1 MPNPPMADGA
11 CRKVFMRG
19 DARACQTTVPICD
32 MRGGQ
37 GAVAG
42 GGRLPRGPCAGGR
55 CRLACREDSR
65 FRSFR
70 GAVATTAAIF
80 DSYAAAKRL
89 RDAGFDE
96 GQAEAAVAVIRD
108 AVTEGVATK
117 TDVARLET
125 LIERGVNRLLL
136 AMFAV
141 GGLVVAAIKLLP

>member
-1 MPNPPMADGA
+1 M
-11 CRKVFMRG
+11 
-19 DARACQTTVPICD
+19 
-32 MRGGQ
+32 
-37 GAVAG
+37 
-42 GGRLPRGPCAGGR
+42 
-55 CRLACREDSR
+55 
-65 FRSFR
+65 
-70 GAVATTAAIF
+70 TAAIF

-96 GQAEAAVAVIRD
+96 GQAEAAVVVIRD

-125 LIERGVNRLLL
+125 PIERGVNRLLL

>member
-1 MPNPPMADGA
+1 M
-11 CRKVFMRG
+11 
-19 DARACQTTVPICD
+19 
-32 MRGGQ
+32 
-37 GAVAG
+37 
-42 GGRLPRGPCAGGR
+42 
-55 CRLACREDSR
+55 
-65 FRSFR
+65 
-70 GAVATTAAIF
+70 TAAIF

-117 TDVARLET
+117 TDIARLET
-125 LIERGVNRLLL
+125 PIKRGVNRLLL

>member
-1 MPNPPMADGA
+1 M
-11 CRKVFMRG
+11 
-19 DARACQTTVPICD
+19 
-32 MRGGQ
+32 
-37 GAVAG
+37 
-42 GGRLPRGPCAGGR
+42 
-55 CRLACREDSR
+55 
-65 FRSFR
+65 
-70 GAVATTAAIF
+70 TAAIF

-125 LIERGVNRLLL
+125 PIERGVNRLLL